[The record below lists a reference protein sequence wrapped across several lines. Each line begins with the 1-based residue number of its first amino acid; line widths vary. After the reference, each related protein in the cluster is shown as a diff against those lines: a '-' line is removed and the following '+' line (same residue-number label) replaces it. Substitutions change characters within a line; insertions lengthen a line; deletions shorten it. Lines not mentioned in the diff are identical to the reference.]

1 MAVSELSG
9 WVCSSGTGDLQ
20 FFPWVILP
28 NIFFLLFSG
37 GGRFLKQG
45 GELTIELSTD
55 TSVVDLEEGTGEV
68 TSEDSDGDDAS
79 LAVSQWTMKAMIL
92 RKAIS
97 VQYID

>member
-1 MAVSELSG
+1 
-9 WVCSSGTGDLQ
+9 
-20 FFPWVILP
+20 
-28 NIFFLLFSG
+28 LFSG

-79 LAVSQWTMKAMIL
+79 LAVSQ
-92 RKAIS
+92 
-97 VQYID
+97 